1 METFAVYVNDH
12 EHGPRQIL
20 SLLEGQ
26 APARWVLL
34 ACPPRMSRHLG
45 RWLSQPAKKKWRM
58 RWSEE
63 ALHEVTQ
70 RIRAKGDAFEIR
82 IVRDPQAKLE
92 RELRREFPGLRLI
105 DARRM
110 QDRWE
115 VPAGAAAMGTL
126 MTLAVE

>member
-1 METFAVYVNDH
+1 METFAVYINDH

-20 SLLEGQ
+20 SLLNGQ
-26 APARWVLL
+26 APAHWVLL

-45 RWLSQPAKKKWRM
+45 RWLSQPAKKKWRQ

-63 ALHEVTQ
+63 ALHEVIE
-70 RIRAKGDAFEIR
+70 RVRAKGDTYE
-82 IVRDPQAKLE
+82 VRVVREPHPKLE
-92 RELRREFPGLRLI
+92 RELRRTYRGLRTI
-105 DARRM
+105 DARRL